1 MSDLPIFTYQT
12 RLRASPEIAKAL
24 DQYGVVYG
32 HAQRSLF
39 ARIAAGESAP
49 KIKSEFS
56 KEHGLTA
63 RQFNAMRIELDGKIA
78 SIKERRK
85 GLISDAQQRIKKL
98 AAKVKKLSINPDAK
112 SAKSGAKFELPEKK
126 VKRRFDLHHKKR
138 RLVMLQSRLSKMQAD
153 DAAQVTR
160 LCFGSKKLFHAQ
172 FDLAANQY
180 GDHADWKHD
189 WDASRSSQFFV
200 LGSKDELAGNQS
212 CQATVA
218 SDGSLTLRLRTP
230 DALGQYTSITGVY
243 FAYGNSEILAAL
255 NSSQRI
261 KAKTTSGTAVG
272 KEISKLTGTALSY
285 RFVRDDKSW
294 SIFVSVQASAMAITS
309 NAALGAIGIDTNAN
323 HLAVVETDR
332 FGNLVHARRIDTPTY
347 GKSTDQA
354 KAILG
359 DAAVMIAARAK
370 AFGKPVVIESLD
382 FAKKKAELKKTDPRY
397 ARMLSSFACNKTAS
411 SIKAA
416 CFRAGVEIIEVAPA
430 YTSVIGAV
438 NHARVLGISAHQGAA
453 FAIARRGLGL
463 SERPTVSMGLVP
475 VRNGG
480 HVTFELPVRNRSKHV
495 WSFWSGVRTRLKA
508 AHVEHYR
515 CADHKKPAPP
525 LPLEMRA
532 LGASRSTTAKFR
544 GANRQDNCSPDVLGD
559 VPW

>member
-12 RLRASPEIAKAL
+12 RLRVSPEITKVL
-24 DQYGVVYG
+24 DQCGSVYG

-39 ARIAAGESAP
+39 ARIAAGESAT

-78 SIKERRK
+78 SIRERRK
-85 GLISDAQQRIKKL
+85 GLISEAQQRIKKL
-98 AAKVKKLSINPDAK
+98 ATRIKKLSINPDAK
-112 SAKSGAKFELPEKK
+112 SSKSGVKFGLPEKK
-126 VKRRFDLHHKKR
+126 TNRLFDLHQKKR
-138 RLVMLQSRLSKMQAD
+138 RLAMLQSRLSMMQAD
-153 DAAQVTR
+153 DASDVMR

-172 FDLAANQY
+172 FDLEANQY
-180 GDHADWKHD
+180 TDHAEWRLDWE
-189 WDASRSSQFFV
+189 ASRSSQLFV
-200 LGSKDELAGNQS
+200 LGSKDELSGNQS
-212 CQATVA
+212 CQATVDA
-218 SDGSLTLRLRTP
+218 DGSLTLRLRTP
-230 DALGQYTSITGVY
+230 DALGQYTIITGVY
-243 FAYGNSEILAAL
+243 FAYGHSEIIAAL

-261 KAKTTSGTAVG
+261 KAKTTSGKSIG
-272 KEISKLTGTALSY
+272 KEIVKLTGTALSY
-285 RFVRDDKSW
+285 RFVRDEKSW
-294 SIFVSVQASAMAITS
+294 RVFVSVQAPAIAITS
-309 NAALGAIGIDTNAN
+309 NAALGAIGIDTNAD
-323 HLAVVETDR
+323 HLALAETDR
-332 FGNLVHARRIDTPTY
+332 FGNLVQARRIDTPTY

-370 AFGKPVVIESLD
+370 ALGKPVVIESLD
-382 FAKKKAELKKTDPRY
+382 FAKKKAELQKTDRRY

-416 CFRAGVEIIEVAPA
+416 CFRAGVEVIEVNPA

-463 SERPTVSMGLVP
+463 SERPTVPAGLVP

-480 HVTFELPVRNRSKHV
+480 HVTFELPARNRSKHV

-515 CADHKKPAPP
+515 SGVKMPAPLSP
-525 LPLEMRA
+525 EMRTLSA
-532 LGASRSTTAKFR
+532 TRSSTVRSRS
-544 GANRQDNCSPDVLGD
+544 ANRQDNCSPGVLGD